1 MLERGVEGYKT
12 IGILAR
18 IRRGAALLLI
28 GALLMT
34 GLTAC
39 KIQQEIYEP
48 GSYEGVS
55 EGYHGPIRVVVTTTD
70 MDIESIVIVEEHE
83 KQVLGDVVDIVYET
97 IPERV
102 RRNNSTE
109 VDVVSGATMTST
121 ALIKAIRDGLD
132 KALIPTEEAAEQTDG
147 NESAEESETQGN

>member
-1 MLERGVEGYKT
+1 MFEGGFEGYET
-12 IGILAR
+12 IGILAL
-18 IRRGAALLLI
+18 IRRGAAVLLI
-28 GALLMT
+28 AAFLVL
-34 GLTAC
+34 GLSAC
-39 KIQQEIYEP
+39 EIQHDIYVP

-55 EGYHGPIRVVVTTTD
+55 EGYHGPIRVVVTTTA
-70 MDIESIVIVEEHE
+70 MDIESIVIIEEHE
-83 KQVLGDVVDIVYET
+83 KQVLGEVVDIVYET

-132 KALIPTEEAAEQTDG
+132 KALIPAEDAAEPDNG
-147 NESAEESETQGN
+147 GEKAEESESQ

>member
-1 MLERGVEGYKT
+1 MFERRVEVSET
-12 IGILAR
+12 IGIHAL
-18 IRRGAALLLI
+18 IRRGAALLI
-28 GALLMT
+28 IAALLIL
-34 GLTAC
+34 GLSAC
-39 KIQQEIYEP
+39 KIQKEIYVP

-55 EGYHGPIRVVVTTTD
+55 EGYHGPIRVVVTTTA
-70 MDIESIVIVEEHE
+70 MDIESIVIIEEHE
-83 KQVLGDVVDIVYET
+83 KQVLGEVVDIVYET

-132 KALIPTEEAAEQTDG
+132 KALIPSEDAAEPETGGED
-147 NESAEESETQGN
+147 AE

>member
-1 MLERGVEGYKT
+1 MFESEVEGCET
-12 IGILAR
+12 IGIYAF
-18 IRRGAALLLI
+18 IRRGAALLAVA
-28 GALLMT
+28 ALLIL
-34 GLTAC
+34 GLSAC
-39 KIQQEIYEP
+39 EIQKEIYVP

-55 EGYHGPIRVVVTTTD
+55 EGYHGPIRVVVTTNA
-70 MDIESIVIVEEHE
+70 MDIESIVIIEEHE
-83 KQVLGDVVDIVYET
+83 KQVLGEVVDIVYET

-132 KALIPTEEAAEQTDG
+132 KALITSVDAAEP
-147 NESAEESETQGN
+147 ESGGEDTEDTEDTN